1 MKLKISCVSDAGR
14 IRDNNEDMASVG
26 MYLVRDNSLN
36 VDKEVIGSESFC
48 LLVSDGMGGHESGE
62 YASQFTLE
70 TLRAF
75 LLDKSLEHH
84 DPVSDLALKIKD
96 ISASLNIKAR
106 ERRQGKAMGCTLT
119 GIVWM
124 QGKTLLVNAGDSRT
138 YRLRDGMLRQLTVD
152 QTIHER
158 DMVPLPAGKAL
169 YNCIGAGCD
178 TEVYIQDI
186 SDRLMESDRIL
197 VCSDGLSD
205 MLDDEVIE
213 RLLDEGS
220 PEESSVALAEAAKR
234 NGGADNITA
243 IVADIFTNK
252 TESTIWQSV

>member
-1 MKLKISCVSDAGR
+1 MKLRISCVSDVGR
-14 IRDNNEDMASVG
+14 VRDNNEDMASVG
-26 MYLVRDNSLN
+26 MYLIRDNSLN
-36 VDKEVIGSESFC
+36 IDKEVSDGECFC
-48 LLVSDGMGGHESGE
+48 LLVADGMGGHESGE

-75 LLDKSLEHH
+75 LLDKTLGHH
-84 DPVSDLALKIKD
+84 NPASDLALKIKD

-106 ERRQGKAMGCTLT
+106 ERHQGKAMGCTLT

-152 QTIHER
+152 QTLHER

-178 TEVYIQDI
+178 TEAGIQDI
-186 SDRLMESDRIL
+186 SGRLMESDRIL

-205 MLDDEVIE
+205 MIDDEVIE
-213 RLLDEGS
+213 RLMAKES
-220 PEESSVALAEAAKR
+220 PEESCAALVDAAKR
-234 NGGADNITA
+234 NGGVDNITA
-243 IVADIFTNK
+243 IVADIFN
-252 TESTIWQSV
+252 V

>member
-1 MKLKISCVSDAGR
+1 MKLRISCVSDVGR
-14 IRDNNEDMASVG
+14 VRDNNEDMASIG
-26 MYLVRDNSLN
+26 MYLIRDNSLN
-36 VDKEVIGSESFC
+36 IDKEVSENESFC

-75 LLDKSLEHH
+75 LLDKTLGHH
-84 DPVSDLALKIKD
+84 NPVSDLTLKIKN
-96 ISASLNIKAR
+96 ISVSLNIKAR
-106 ERRQGKAMGCTLT
+106 EGHQSKAMGCTLT

-124 QGKTLLVNAGDSRT
+124 QGRTLLVNVGDSRT

-152 QTIHER
+152 QTLHER
-158 DMVPLPAGKAL
+158 DLVPLPAGKAL

-197 VCSDGLSD
+197 ICSDGLSD
-205 MLDDEVIE
+205 MLEDDVIE
-213 RLLDEGS
+213 SLLTKGS
-220 PEESSVALAEAAKR
+220 PEEIAATLIDAAKR
-234 NGGADNITA
+234 NGGVDNITA
-243 IVADIFTNK
+243 IVVDVFNA
-252 TESTIWQSV
+252 